1 MVNIPV
7 CVALILF
14 ADRIAVLLK
23 RSPKATRF
31 VDWLF
36 AGVLG
41 AFAVKLILTQRSR
54 PRHPASDTAIEAE

>member
-1 MVNIPV
+1 MLFLGLTFIVVNVPV
-7 CVALILF
+7 CVPLIF
-14 ADRIAVLLK
+14 SADKIAGFLK

-41 AFAVKLILTQRSR
+41 AFAVKLVLTQ
-54 PRHPASDTAIEAE
+54 TK